1 MALKQKG
8 VEPKFQK
15 YYRAWVLGFF
25 GFIEPKKV
33 AELAIKNIEK
43 FVAKLSAEGKKEG
56 RQKEWQLRQA
66 FGRA

>member
-1 MALKQKG
+1 MALKRKG

-33 AELAIKNIEK
+33 AELAI
-43 FVAKLSAEGKKEG
+43 
-56 RQKEWQLRQA
+56 
-66 FGRA
+66 